1 MTETQILMNK
11 PVFLGLSK
19 LDLSK
24 TLKRQAYSLRF
35 EFPNKPVFLGLS
47 KLDLSK
53 TLMYEF

>member
-24 TLKRQAYSLRF
+24 TL
-35 EFPNKPVFLGLS
+35 
-47 KLDLSK
+47 
-53 TLMYEF
+53 MYEF